1 MDAKKELK
9 KIKKLYGEKMSHL
22 CRELFPTILET
33 PGLLLELL
41 QENFN
46 EDRQLAY
53 DIINLN
59 LEDSFKDYIFLKKVA
74 KEEKRQENESDTI
87 KTPQELL
94 ADVGYD
100 LFECKTGDDIARFK
114 KYYTIK
120 EMLCT
125 FRDGKNGEG
134 RLESYRIFWA
144 VKKDI
149 DQIKRGKIP
158 RREDDYGVSV
168 ISIQIPYKSSYGL
181 YIISRYNH
189 TVTNPNA
196 TFGNNL
202 DNIVP
207 GLTDSFNKHY
217 NLSINRSSPIKFNL
231 ENYINA
237 NDGKYYRF
245 NVEEYNIY
253 YCPNNIIIE
262 NGEVK
267 KFDKSKYI
275 IFDGYVISKE
285 KPPKIINYFKRNDRK
300 YKDSFIESIGEIEKI
315 SEIKK
320 KDEEGEEYLEIV
332 ITPKGKDKKNVIL
345 CLDKNN
351 NLISYNNEN
360 VIKIG
365 NNFLKNSLKT
375 RRVNMPNVR
384 VIGDDVLCQTPDLE
398 ELNIPQVLQIG
409 EGSFNNIAKLK
420 ELDLPA
426 LKKVKGYSFN
436 GAKLIRRINMPNVK
450 KLGEGVLSYIP
461 KIQELNIS
469 KTKKKDKSK
478 YIVFINYIILKG
490 KSPRIIRYNKSYEK
504 QLRDPFIASIGKIE
518 SVHDS
523 VKINDKGEKY
533 LEIVITPKGK
543 GKKDIILC
551 LDKNNDLISYD
562 NENVTEIGNNF
573 LQYEKKIRRVNM
585 PNVRR
590 IGKHVLCQT
599 PDLEELNISQ
609 VTQIGRGSL
618 IDIGK
623 VEELDLPKLKY
634 IGDISFVSVDKLKR
648 INMPNIRKIGERI
661 FCFCSDL
668 QELNMSN
675 VEIIGD
681 HSLAYIPK
689 LEELNLPKL
698 KYIGNYAI
706 RNVSKL
712 RRVNMPNI
720 RKIGQGVFE
729 ETPSLQE
736 FNAPIERIP
745 FLLRN
750 EIRNTLKN
758 NEEGREK

>member
-1 MDAKKELK
+1 
-9 KIKKLYGEKMSHL
+9 MSHL

-332 ITPKGKDKKNVIL
+332 ITPKGKDKKK
-345 CLDKNN
+345 C
-351 NLISYNNEN
+351 
-360 VIKIG
+360 
-365 NNFLKNSLKT
+365 NFMF
-375 RRVNMPNVR
+375 R
-384 VIGDDVLCQTPDLE
+384 
-398 ELNIPQVLQIG
+398 
-409 EGSFNNIAKLK
+409 
-420 ELDLPA
+420 
-426 LKKVKGYSFN
+426 
-436 GAKLIRRINMPNVK
+436 
-450 KLGEGVLSYIP
+450 
-461 KIQELNIS
+461 
-469 KTKKKDKSK
+469 
-478 YIVFINYIILKG
+478 
-490 KSPRIIRYNKSYEK
+490 
-504 QLRDPFIASIGKIE
+504 
-518 SVHDS
+518 
-523 VKINDKGEKY
+523 
-533 LEIVITPKGK
+533 
-543 GKKDIILC
+543 
-551 LDKNNDLISYD
+551 
-562 NENVTEIGNNF
+562 
-573 LQYEKKIRRVNM
+573 
-585 PNVRR
+585 
-590 IGKHVLCQT
+590 
-599 PDLEELNISQ
+599 
-609 VTQIGRGSL
+609 
-618 IDIGK
+618 
-623 VEELDLPKLKY
+623 
-634 IGDISFVSVDKLKR
+634 
-648 INMPNIRKIGERI
+648 
-661 FCFCSDL
+661 
-668 QELNMSN
+668 
-675 VEIIGD
+675 
-681 HSLAYIPK
+681 
-689 LEELNLPKL
+689 
-698 KYIGNYAI
+698 
-706 RNVSKL
+706 
-712 RRVNMPNI
+712 
-720 RKIGQGVFE
+720 
-729 ETPSLQE
+729 
-736 FNAPIERIP
+736 
-745 FLLRN
+745 
-750 EIRNTLKN
+750 
-758 NEEGREK
+758 